1 MLPKWICGRLAPLD
15 FGSSF
20 RDIPSF
26 VFSQRCAGAFGL
38 GEPRLERV
46 LIRCSKEPPDRPQ
59 QAIET
64 AKTDRPRMSLDA
76 IGIPAGAPAI
86 PSGGCQRLTRAPG
99 SWRSRAG
106 RPGMSVSGPLR
117 AAALARAGEAA
128 ADTKLAEAT

>member
-1 MLPKWICGRLAPLD
+1 VPALLA
-15 FGSSF
+15 
-20 RDIPSF
+20 
-26 VFSQRCAGAFGL
+26 L